1 MPYAR
6 TTPSYREVAR
16 QLAVDVATAYA
27 DVRAELAALREQ
39 TVEEAKELRDLELQR
54 FDAMTAGLWPKVRAG
69 SARPS

>member
-1 MPYAR
+1 
-6 TTPSYREVAR
+6 
-16 QLAVDVATAYA
+16 VATAYA